1 MHFRAHARV
10 VERVEV
16 RISTNFPKQIQ
27 RGRNQMGNSSLAAK
41 RGREALDMGM
51 LALVRGD
58 GGGSTALTLIQ
69 ALLSVNANRV
79 RALTPTQGPT
89 ATVVTTSPPITPT
102 LGFNGRFA
110 INAGMTVQASV
121 AGLVTF
127 SLLRDGVALAGAP
140 TMVPQTTGGANTA
153 SATLEW
159 VDQGPLVGAHTYSI
173 LATPAGGTLSTIA
186 PQGFVV
192 VQEVP

>member
-1 MHFRAHARV
+1 
-10 VERVEV
+10 
-16 RISTNFPKQIQ
+16 
-27 RGRNQMGNSSLAAK
+27 MGNSSLAAK
-41 RGREALDMGM
+41 RGREAVDLGT
-51 LALVRGD
+51 LALMRGN
-58 GGGSTALTLIQ
+58 GGAGSLIVLQ
-69 ALLSVNANRV
+69 ALLSANANRT
-79 RALTPTQGPT
+79 RATTPTQGPT
-89 ATVVTTSPPITPT
+89 ATVVTTSGTITPT

-110 INAGMTVQASV
+110 INAGMTVQAS
-121 AGLVTF
+121 APGLVTF

-159 VDQGPLVGAHTYSI
+159 VDQGPLVGGHTYSI
-173 LATPAGGTLSTIA
+173 LATPTGGTLSTIA